1 MNRLDAENVKLN
13 IASEEQVNRF
23 FLVRWP
29 AVLKVLTLALFA
41 CGAGLPGMEAY
52 GGGRLLKQEEAFVTS
67 VKRLSPTRVE
77 FVLVVAQGYAVYAED
92 LEVSVQRADG
102 QATTLTRGQLV
113 TSAPAGQDEKALLR
127 NRVGGVVAMDGENP
141 PVSIQMRF
149 RGCADVGVCYPPM
162 KRVLDLN

>member
-1 MNRLDAENVKLN
+1 VK
-13 IASEEQVNRF
+13 RF
-23 FLVRWP
+23 FLMSWP
-29 AVLKVLTLALFA
+29 AVRKLVTLALFA
-41 CGAGLPGMEAY
+41 CGAGLPVIEAY
-52 GGGRLLKQEEAFVTS
+52 GGGRLLKQEEAFATS

-77 FVLVVAQGYAVYAED
+77 FVLVVAKGYAVYAED

-102 QATTLTRGQLV
+102 QTALLTRGQLI
-113 TSAPAGQDEKALLR
+113 TSEPAGQDEKALLR
-127 NRVGGVVAMDGENP
+127 NKVGGVVAMDGENP